1 MTFTPPFND
10 VHPTGL
16 GTSSGVTDPD
26 LDLKGGG
33 GRLGGIRLGGL
44 TPRRL
49 ERITTTTPQELNCAP
64 PLLGTWP
71 GDTLW
76 LDCV

>member
-49 ERITTTTPQELNCAP
+49 ERITTTTPPGAELCAP
-64 PLLGTWP
+64 VAGNMA
-71 GDTLW
+71 G
-76 LDCV
+76 